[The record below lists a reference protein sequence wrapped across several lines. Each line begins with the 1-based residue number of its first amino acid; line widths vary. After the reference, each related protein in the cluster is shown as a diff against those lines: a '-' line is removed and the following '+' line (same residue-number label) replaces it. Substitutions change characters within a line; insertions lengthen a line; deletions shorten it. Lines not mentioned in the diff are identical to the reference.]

1 MEQEMKTIWLRVG
14 MSYTGTQD
22 EIEKILR
29 GDADLPDLEHALQ
42 NGDARLDGETY
53 IPSFV
58 VEDYNASEKTNFPVG
73 DIDWYL

>member
-14 MSYTGTQD
+14 MSYTGTKD